1 MVKIL
6 VVDDEA
12 SIVTLLQFNIEKAGF
27 EVVTAEDGRTGY
39 ELALSEK
46 PDLIVLDL
54 MLPEMDGIEVTKK
67 LRQDKVNVPI
77 LMLTAKDE
85 ELDKIIGLEL

>member
-1 MVKIL
+1 MGSTLVKIL

-27 EVVTAEDGRTGY
+27 DVVTAEDGRTGY

-54 MLPEMDGIEVTKK
+54 MLPEMDRNEVTKK
-67 LRQDKVNVPI
+67 L
-77 LMLTAKDE
+77 AKI
-85 ELDKIIGLEL
+85 K

>member
-1 MVKIL
+1 MGSTLVKIL

-27 EVVTAEDGRTGY
+27 DVVTAEDGRTGY

-67 LRQDKVNVPI
+67 TSPR
-77 LMLTAKDE
+77 
-85 ELDKIIGLEL
+85 

>member
-27 EVVTAEDGRTGY
+27 DVVTAEDGRTGY

-67 LRQDKVNVPI
+67 L
-77 LMLTAKDE
+77 
-85 ELDKIIGLEL
+85 